1 MSDRLTEAVAGFH
14 QAIHQA
20 ICRALRSMAPADGR
34 SAYESGYPV
43 AVFEARMVVETEG
56 AQLMQYDY
64 AIEGGAAHLTN
75 PMPAQE
81 TGLSPHERGNRA
93 HRHAALGGVGTIPAR
108 AGEPPAAASG
118 GSTRGDYPRT
128 SGGTMPA
135 RSDRSIRLGLS
146 PHERGNPRRRAVDR
160 VLGGTI
166 PARAGEPRP
175 GVPSLGQAQ
184 DYPRTSGGTA
194 CPPIFPAKRDGL
206 SPHERGNRR

>member
-20 ICRALRSMAPADGR
+20 ICRALRLMAPADGR

-81 TGLSPHERGNRA
+81 TGLSPHERGNLLPFDGLVA
-93 HRHAALGGVGTIPAR
+93 HIGTIPAR
-108 AGEPPAAASG
+108 AGEPM
-118 GSTRGDYPRT
+118 D
-128 SGGTMPA
+128 
-135 RSDRSIRLGLS
+135 
-146 PHERGNPRRRAVDR
+146 
-160 VLGGTI
+160 
-166 PARAGEPRP
+166 
-175 GVPSLGQAQ
+175 
-184 DYPRTSGGTA
+184 
-194 CPPIFPAKRDGL
+194 
-206 SPHERGNRR
+206 